1 MGTKVLVP
9 VVLGTRESGEREGI
23 AEEKQKQKK
32 KKEEEDTLKR
42 AWTWKV

>member
-1 MGTKVLVP
+1 MGTNVLVP

-23 AEEKQKQKK
+23 TEEKQKQKQKQK
-32 KKEEEDTLKR
+32 KDTLNR